1 MEIEKKI
8 SQILR
13 NVSQG
18 KRSRGAF
25 AQLNS
30 AVVRLNS
37 GDPSFTTPL
46 YIREAAFKAM
56 NEGHTHY
63 CPGLGDKELRES
75 ICTSLQQDYGVQRL
89 PEEILIT
96 NGAAGAIF
104 LTAVSFLEK
113 GDEALVFDP
122 SYSLYAVGVQAA
134 GAKAVQVPLSPT
146 FHYDEKELLQ
156 RITPKTK
163 LIFLNNPNN
172 PTATCF
178 SREDLDSIA
187 MIANKYDLWVVADE
201 VYHKLVFEGRK
212 HICASSIEGLKD
224 RIILINSFSKSY
236 AMTGW
241 RIGYIAAPLEIIK
254 VLVPL
259 NRALT
264 GSVNTISQRAAL
276 AALQGP
282 QDCVREMQEE
292 YERRR
297 KIIYSLAN
305 QIERLQCPLPEGA
318 FYIFCK
324 YEYKLTAEE
333 MVNYLMEQGVA
344 VRSGT
349 EFGKRGEKHIR
360 ITFAASLEIIERGM
374 EKIAQALKLLE

>member
-1 MEIEKKI
+1 MKIEKKI
-8 SQILR
+8 SLMLR

-18 KRSRGAF
+18 QRSRGPF
-25 AQLNS
+25 APVNS

-46 YIREAAFKAM
+46 HIREAAFKAM
-56 NEGHTHY
+56 NEGYTHY

-75 ICTSLQQDYGVQRL
+75 ICASLQQVYGVQRL

-122 SYSLYAVGVQAA
+122 SYSLYAVGIQAA
-134 GAKAVQVPLSPT
+134 GAKAVQIPLSIT

-178 SREDLDSIA
+178 SREDLESITA
-187 MIANKYDLWVVADE
+187 IANKYNLLVVADE

-212 HICASSIEGLKD
+212 HICASSIEGLKG
-224 RIILINSFSKSY
+224 RVILINSFSKTY

-276 AALQGP
+276 TALQGP
-282 QDCVREMQEE
+282 QDCVREMREE

-297 KIIYSLAN
+297 KIIYSLVN
-305 QIERLQCPLPEGA
+305 QIKGLQCPLPEGA
-318 FYIFCK
+318 FYVFCK
-324 YEYKLTAEE
+324 YDHKLTAEE

-349 EFGKRGEKHIR
+349 EFGQRGEKHIR
-360 ITFAASLEIIERGM
+360 ITFAASSETIQKGM
-374 EKIAQALKLLE
+374 KKIKNALRSLN